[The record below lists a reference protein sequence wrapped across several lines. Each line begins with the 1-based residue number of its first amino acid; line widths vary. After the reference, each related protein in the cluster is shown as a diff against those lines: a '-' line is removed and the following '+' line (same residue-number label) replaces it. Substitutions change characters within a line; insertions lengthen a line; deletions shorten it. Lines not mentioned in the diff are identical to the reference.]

1 MAMDAHQKGSCRP
14 SCAGS
19 RARFQFCRIGSNSAA
34 QHARRNRSEE
44 HTSELQSR
52 LHLVCRLLLEKK
64 NTNELAGLKYMS
76 CGEPIWVMCPRSI
89 TAIWAESA
97 SASDWSC
104 VTETEVMPI
113 LLCSRLSS
121 LSC

>member
-64 NTNELAGLKYMS
+64 NTDELTRREEPLRKLAEAQGKIETRATDRYKCEQSQHEARSARRSAKATGMGKDAAG
-76 CGEPIWVMCPRSI
+76 CEP
-89 TAIWAESA
+89 
-97 SASDWSC
+97 
-104 VTETEVMPI
+104 
-113 LLCSRLSS
+113 
-121 LSC
+121 